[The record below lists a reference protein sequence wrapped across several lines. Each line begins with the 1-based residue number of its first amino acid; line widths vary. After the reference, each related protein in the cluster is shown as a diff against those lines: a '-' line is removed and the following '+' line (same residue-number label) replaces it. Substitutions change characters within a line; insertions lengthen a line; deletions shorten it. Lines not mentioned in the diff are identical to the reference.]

1 MEIMDLN
8 SEFDLSFNQLM
19 SGPVGALVL
28 AVLLIYFTEITINTG
43 FESFFGSIVW
53 GMILGGVTFV
63 LVIFLTRL
71 PFSKSLR
78 DICKQLVP
86 IFQGFPLWKII
97 TLSLAAGLGEEL
109 LFRGFLQ
116 QWLMTYMSMEVAILL
131 ASLGF
136 GLLHFFS
143 FSYFALTT
151 VLGVIFGITYVETNS
166 LLLVM
171 SWHAIYD
178 VLVIGVFSY
187 RPKLLLLE

>member
-1 MEIMDLN
+1 MEMMNLN
-8 SEFDLSFNQLM
+8 PEFDLSFSQLM

-28 AVLLIYFTEITINTG
+28 AVVLIYFTEITVHTG
-43 FESFFGSIVW
+43 FESFFGSIIW
-53 GMILGGVTFV
+53 GIILGVVTFV
-63 LVIFLTRL
+63 LVIFITRL

-78 DICKQLVP
+78 EICKQLVP

-109 LFRGFLQ
+109 LFRGFFQ
-116 QWLMTYMSMEVAILL
+116 QWLMTYMSTEVAILL

-143 FSYFALTT
+143 FSYFVLTT

-171 SWHAIYD
+171 SWHAVYD
-178 VLVIGVFSY
+178 VLVIWVFSY
-187 RPKLLLLE
+187 RPELLLLE

>member
-1 MEIMDLN
+1 METMNQN
-8 SEFDLSFNQLM
+8 SGLELSFGQLM
-19 SGPVGALVL
+19 AGPLGALVL
-28 AVLLIYFTEITINTG
+28 AVVLIYITEITVNTG
-43 FESFFGSIVW
+43 FERFFGSILW
-53 GMILGGVTFV
+53 GVLLGTVTFI
-63 LVIFLTRL
+63 LVIFVTRL

-78 DICKQLVP
+78 EICKQLIP

-97 TLSLAAGLGEEL
+97 MLSLAAGLGEEL

-143 FSYFALTT
+143 FSYFALTA

-171 SWHAIYD
+171 SWHAVYD
-178 VLVIGVFSY
+178 MMVIWVFSY
-187 RPKLLLLE
+187 RPELLLLE